1 MSHSNIT
8 IFIHL
13 LWATHKRRNTIP
25 EQLLEP
31 LWEYFIG
38 IGHNK
43 RIPVIAAGGMPNHVH
58 LAIDLPPVMKVG
70 DAISAFKANSS
81 RWLKQEGVRGFAWQ
95 TGYGA
100 FSFGIPQVEQVKRY
114 IHNQAEH
121 HKKYSFEEEFLDLL
135 KRAGVDYDPRNV
147 FE

>member
-1 MSHSNIT
+1 MGNAQAQKYHSGT
-8 IFIHL
+8 TSRTALGIF
-13 LWATHKRRNTIP
+13 
-25 EQLLEP
+25 
-31 LWEYFIG
+31 FG

-100 FSFGIPQVEQVKRY
+100 FSFGIPQVEQVKILINGKERETLAGHADIKSTY
-114 IHNQAEH
+114 STAAIHKVVAQ
-121 HKKYSFEEEFLDLL
+121 LQ
-135 KRAGVDYDPRNV
+135 
-147 FE
+147 

>member
-13 LWATHKRRNTIP
+13 VWATHKRKNTIP

-43 RIPVIAAGGMPNHVH
+43 RIPVIAAGGMPNPFHWPLFAVGEVVSLGT
-58 LAIDLPPVMKVG
+58 LAHAV
-70 DAISAFKANSS
+70 
-81 RWLKQEGVRGFAWQ
+81 W
-95 TGYGA
+95 GA
-100 FSFGIPQVEQVKRY
+100 DGGR
-114 IHNQAEH
+114 
-121 HKKYSFEEEFLDLL
+121 
-135 KRAGVDYDPRNV
+135 
-147 FE
+147 